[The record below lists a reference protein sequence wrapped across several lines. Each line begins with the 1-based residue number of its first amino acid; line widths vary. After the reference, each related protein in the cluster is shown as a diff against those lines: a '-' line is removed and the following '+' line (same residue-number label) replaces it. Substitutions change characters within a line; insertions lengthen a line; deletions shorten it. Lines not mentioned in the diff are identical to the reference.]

1 MSCFTSTNLNTTAA
15 VLSSK
20 GVISSEDGVQISQA
34 SIPSDK
40 VTILENAMQR
50 QIKRSSLSAIQK
62 AYLALPNLP
71 DDIVETLQSYYDEK
85 DVLTSAFSSADPS
98 IIAAV
103 LSIKGVISKEVES
116 QISLAS
122 TRIQKATILVT
133 AIDHQINSQPAAI
146 VETLKLWPDIL

>member
-62 AYLALPNLP
+62 AYQDFLN
-71 DDIVETLQSYYDEK
+71 TLQALHEIVK
-85 DVLTSAFSSADPS
+85 ILQSSCY
-98 IIAAV
+98 
-103 LSIKGVISKEVES
+103 K
-116 QISLAS
+116 
-122 TRIQKATILVT
+122 KA
-133 AIDHQINSQPAAI
+133 N
-146 VETLKLWPDIL
+146 